1 MKLKHIYKPLIALAL
16 PLWGLG
22 ALSSCSDTW
31 DEHYGVAGENGK
43 SSILQLVK
51 ENPQLSDF
59 VSVLQKTH
67 VYNNNHRTKVSFAD
81 LLNADQALTVW
92 APVNG
97 TFNVDSLLE
106 LCETQHGDSTVGLHF
121 VMNHI
126 AHNLYNMN
134 AETNEDVKMLNDKYL
149 ALGSKTF
156 FNANVV
162 EDAYNLPAK
171 NGLLHVI
178 DDDAMYTCNIYEGLT
193 SLPEFSHIGAFLS
206 RYEKQELDEQR
217 SIQAGIEDGKK
228 VYSDSVMVKE
238 NMLFRVFDQIMSED
252 STFTM
257 LVPNEQTW
265 QPAYEK
271 ALGYFNYG
279 SVEKADSIAEY
290 WTNVS
295 LLRDLIY
302 NRNVQRSETDSI
314 FTTSYTSRDW
324 PYHVYYEPY
333 EAGGLMD
340 PANIESRML
349 CSNGDIYR
357 VKDWPFKP
365 ESVYF
370 RPIISQGERD
380 GNVLD
385 HKDCTMTYRAAIG
398 DTISGNAYM
407 DIVPANSTSNWTATY
422 EIRNTLSGTYDI
434 CVVILPK
441 TVYLAN
447 SRDFKPNKFKAALK
461 YVDAEGKQQTQNYD
475 TEMTNNP
482 YKADTVL
489 VGRFTFPTC
498 NYQQTD
504 ATVSLQLQCS
514 ITRRQTDY
522 SREMFLDCIYLKP
535 VNDDELVAPETKQR
549 KEVRK

>member
-1 MKLKHIYKPLIALAL
+1 MKLKHIYQTLIALAL

-31 DEHYGVAGENGK
+31 DEHYDVAGANGK

-51 ENPQLSDF
+51 ENQLSDF

-106 LCETQHGDSTVGLHF
+106 LCETQQGDSTVGLHF

-193 SLPEFSHIGAFLS
+193 SLPEFSHIGTFLS
-206 RYEKQELDEQR
+206 RYEKQELDEHR

-238 NMLFRVFDQIMSED
+238 TSLFRVFDQIMSED

-257 LVPNEQTW
+257 LVPNEETW

-271 ALGYFNYG
+271 ARRYFNFG
-279 SVEKADSIAEY
+279 SVEKADSISEY

-295 LLRDLIY
+295 LIRDLIY

-314 FTTSYTSRDW
+314 FTTSYSSRDW
-324 PYHVYYEPY
+324 PYHVYYQPY

-340 PANIESRML
+340 PSNIASSML

-370 RPIISQGERD
+370 HPIITQGERE

-385 HKDCTMTYRAAIG
+385 HKDCTMTYP
-398 DTISGNAYM
+398 S
-407 DIVPANSTSNWTATY
+407 SCF
-422 EIRNTLSGTYDI
+422 LS
-434 CVVILPK
+434 
-441 TVYLAN
+441 
-447 SRDFKPNKFKAALK
+447 
-461 YVDAEGKQQTQNYD
+461 
-475 TEMTNNP
+475 
-482 YKADTVL
+482 
-489 VGRFTFPTC
+489 
-498 NYQQTD
+498 
-504 ATVSLQLQCS
+504 
-514 ITRRQTDY
+514 
-522 SREMFLDCIYLKP
+522 
-535 VNDDELVAPETKQR
+535 APS
-549 KEVRK
+549 